1 MSIYL
6 MYMYV
11 RSCLLITIYVAT
23 QPQLQLVSHQAVVQS
38 ASTTSDQSMKRKFL
52 F

>member
-1 MSIYL
+1 

-11 RSCLLITIYVAT
+11 VACLTIHVAT

-38 ASTTSDQSMKRKFL
+38 ASTTSDQSIKRKFL

>member
-1 MSIYL
+1 MYNMFIYL

-11 RSCLLITIYVAT
+11 VACLTIVAT
-23 QPQLQLVSHQAVVQS
+23 QPQLQLVSHQAVVQC
-38 ASTTSDQSMKRKFL
+38 ASTTSDQSIKCKFI